1 MLAKAHFLGIRLAEE
16 ICPVEVMVGMPNPS
30 EWSDL
35 KMVLKSPRF
44 AVDLNSKDKGQK
56 QAN

>member
-16 ICPVEVMVGMPNPS
+16 ICPVEVKVGMPYPS

-44 AVDLNSKDKGQK
+44 AVVLHPKDEAQK
-56 QAN
+56 EAN